1 MLLIDSIVITVD
13 IIAHRIG
20 TDELEECN
28 EYIVVSFCI
37 TVI

>member
-28 EYIVVSFCI
+28 RVHCS
-37 TVI
+37 